1 MNYILQIMEK
11 ICFFLNE
18 LTNNII
24 IINNYI
30 TYNNYNYNHNNNY
43 NNNRKI

>member
-1 MNYILQIMEK
+1 M
-11 ICFFLNE
+11 FFFNE

-30 TYNNYNYNHNNNY
+30 TYNNYNYITYNNY
-43 NNNRKI
+43 NYYK